1 MELRAYDQIPL
12 RILTTNKCNGR
23 CYFCHNEGVS
33 QLYEKN
39 ITLDIF
45 KQAIAAARKYQIRK
59 IVLSGGEPTLSMN
72 VEFMLHYVKE
82 NYPDVM
88 LSMTTNGANL
98 ALLLKSDLNFDKIN
112 LSVSSFDRNVYSK
125 YQRVEPLAILNMLY
139 DRKINASV
147 NIVVTK
153 DNYKE
158 LNNIIDFC
166 IKKNLSIEI
175 LFELR
180 SYDLQEI
187 NGQLSL
193 IKEIEDRYGYFFL
206 KIDNI
211 PSLKN
216 NLCGK
221 SSINIKHPYFN
232 RYFSWDFCQKCKNK
246 NACFERV
253 CAVRVDEEG
262 NIFPCLNHCIN
273 VKALT
278 VEESIHTCYSKIDK
292 AKMTRNLSEIF
303 SLEDVL
309 KPGRKDDLL

>member
-1 MELRAYDQIPL
+1 MY
-12 RILTTNKCNGR
+12 
-23 CYFCHNEGVS
+23 
-33 QLYEKN
+33 
-39 ITLDIF
+39 
-45 KQAIAAARKYQIRK
+45 
-59 IVLSGGEPTLSMN
+59 
-72 VEFMLHYVKE
+72 
-82 NYPDVM
+82 
-88 LSMTTNGANL
+88 
-98 ALLLKSDLNFDKIN
+98 
-112 LSVSSFDRNVYSK
+112 
-125 YQRVEPLAILNMLY
+125 
-139 DRKINASV
+139 
-147 NIVVTK
+147 
-153 DNYKE
+153 
-158 LNNIIDFC
+158 
-166 IKKNLSIEI
+166 KKNLSIEI

-193 IKEIEDRYGYFFL
+193 IKEIEDKYGYFFW